1 MADIISLTLTIISK
15 NGTVNLN
22 KDNKNTQITIGN
34 KTYLM
39 SINTLNFTKKMYSPG
54 EIIADIQFSIT
65 SGGWVKISKDSLE
78 KVFKKAEVSL
88 AYSSQTIC
96 GGYYVHEII
105 PRYKEKSMFV
115 TMKMYSPS

>member
-39 SINTLNFTKKMYSPG
+39 SINTL
-54 EIIADIQFSIT
+54 
-65 SGGWVKISKDSLE
+65 
-78 KVFKKAEVSL
+78 
-88 AYSSQTIC
+88 
-96 GGYYVHEII
+96 
-105 PRYKEKSMFV
+105 
-115 TMKMYSPS
+115 